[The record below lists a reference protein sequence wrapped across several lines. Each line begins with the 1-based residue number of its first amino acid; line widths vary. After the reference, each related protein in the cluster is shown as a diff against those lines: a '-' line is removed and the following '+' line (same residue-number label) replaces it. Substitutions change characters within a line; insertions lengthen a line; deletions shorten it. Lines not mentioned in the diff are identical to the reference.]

1 LNTVLEEKFIEYE
14 IKKSIFIGY
23 VKPVISKDE
32 AHLFI
37 DMIKAKHSDATH
49 NVYAYRIIEN
59 GQEIYKACDDGE
71 PKNTA
76 GKPIGE
82 IFNHHNLYN
91 LVVVITRYFGGIKL
105 GAGGLI
111 RSYAKAAKLAIE
123 NSKIIKYEKLNFI
136 VINFDYSKLNL
147 IDNILIENKI
157 IDIEKNYE
165 ERITYRLSVNNDVI
179 AQLKEIHDVVLI
191 EG

>member
-1 LNTVLEEKFIEYE
+1 MNTVLEEKFIEYE

-82 IFNHHNLYN
+82 IFNHHDLYN
-91 LVVVITRYFGGIKL
+91 IVVVITRYFGGIKL

-111 RSYAKAAKLAIE
+111 RSYAKAAKLAID
-123 NSKIIKYEKLNFI
+123 NSKIIKYEKI
-136 VINFDYSKLNL
+136 DPIIINFDYSKSNQ
-147 IDNILIENKI
+147 IDNILIENSI
-157 IDIEKNYE
+157 NNIEKDYE
-165 ERITYRLSVNNDVI
+165 ERITYRFNANNEVI
-179 AQLKEIHDVVLI
+179 SQLREIQDLIII